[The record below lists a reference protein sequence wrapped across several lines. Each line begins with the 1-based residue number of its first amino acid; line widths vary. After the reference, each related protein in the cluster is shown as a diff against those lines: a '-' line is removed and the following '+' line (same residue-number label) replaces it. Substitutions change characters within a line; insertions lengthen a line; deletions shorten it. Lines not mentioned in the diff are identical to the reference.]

1 MPRSLWLRAFYLWHL
16 IFAYT
21 VFFLYFCIFLLILNL
36 YHHGKISQTTLK
48 ISAQQLNLN
57 FYGLTFVFVQQATP
71 QFQPSPSVSPET
83 IVPPAGKESNSD
95 SSLSA
100 PDFSSEIID
109 SIIFTKKAKK
119 EAKEPAIIQALQKSI
134 QGRRDKTRAFVDEL
148 QSWQKEAYVDARFNA
163 QVMYDELEKLMPLPF
178 GYEVFKKHYNNTRG

>member
-71 QFQPSPSVSPET
+71 QFQPSPSVSPESHS
-83 IVPPAGKESNSD
+83 G

-100 PDFSSEIID
+100 PDFSSEIPD

-119 EAKEPAIIQALQKSI
+119 EACQSRIIDCLTKSV
-134 QGRRDKTRAFVDEL
+134 QGRRDKTRAFVQEL
-148 QSWQKEAYVDARFNA
+148 QSWQKEGYINPHFNA
-163 QVMYDELEKLMPLPF
+163 KVMYDELEKITPLSF
-178 GYEVFKKHYNNTRG
+178 GYDTFRKYYNNLI

>member
-1 MPRSLWLRAFYLWHL
+1 M
-16 IFAYT
+16 
-21 VFFLYFCIFLLILNL
+21 FFLYFCIFLLILNL

-100 PDFSSEIID
+100 PDFSSEIPD

-119 EAKEPAIIQALQKSI
+119 EACQSRIIDCLTKSV
-134 QGRRDKTRAFVDEL
+134 QGRRDKTRAFVQEL
-148 QSWQKEAYVDARFNA
+148 QSWQKEGYINPHFNA
-163 QVMYDELEKLMPLPF
+163 KVMYDELEKITPLSF
-178 GYEVFKKHYNNTRG
+178 GYDTFRKYYNNLI